1 MAPEVETNDNAPENV
16 SDAEP
21 SPTMSSTR
29 DNPGEEE
36 AVSRVPAGISLS
48 LLGGGLR
55 RPTARRPSP
64 TAPRGTPP
72 STPSSSPASG
82 MPPSSPLIPPSR
94 GRGRLVHR
102 CNHHWFP
109 ELLPRPAPAFPSA
122 PSTSGPE
129 ASRTPS
135 TSSPP
140 ESVPGAARRHRHH
153 HCVRP
158 SPHVQ
163 AYLEAA
169 ALRNEVR
176 NGVLQARVE
185 QNQQETGVV
194 DQSFDLLNRL
204 GTNVSVLSTQPS
216 TVESAANEFA
226 ESLELEEN
234 TLDENV
240 SAEDGESVQSDN
252 LTEAPANMPPTS
264 PGNGPPGRGSRS
276 IAESLQEL
284 KEEQETQ
291 IKERLDLSKKEEENQ
306 SALRRL
312 REDLAKYEK
321 EQKDLE
327 RKRKAMMEVSGITLS
342 KDITRVAMRAGA

>member
-1 MAPEVETNDNAPENV
+1 M
-16 SDAEP
+16 
-21 SPTMSSTR
+21 
-29 DNPGEEE
+29 PG
-36 AVSRVPAGISLS
+36 G
-48 LLGGGLR
+48 
-55 RPTARRPSP
+55 
-64 TAPRGTPP
+64 
-72 STPSSSPASG
+72 
-82 MPPSSPLIPPSR
+82 
-94 GRGRLVHR
+94 
-102 CNHHWFP
+102 
-109 ELLPRPAPAFPSA
+109 
-122 PSTSGPE
+122 
-129 ASRTPS
+129 
-135 TSSPP
+135 
-140 ESVPGAARRHRHH
+140 ARRHRHH

-169 ALRNEVR
+169 ALRNDI
-176 NGVLQARVE
+176 LQARVE

-204 GTNVSVLSTQPS
+204 GTNVSVLSSQPS
-216 TVESAANEFA
+216 TVESGANESA

-240 SAEDGESVQSDN
+240 SAEDGESVQREQRINDN
-252 LTEAPANMPPTS
+252 FTGTPANMPPTS
-264 PGNGPPGRGSRS
+264 PGNGPPSRGSRS

-327 RKRKAMMEVSGITLS
+327 RKRKAMMEVSGVTLRKMARLEALQKKVDEVSAHEDSLIMMIVVSIIDLSIMALVRLS
-342 KDITRVAMRAGA
+342 KVVLRLFREREGARSLSAQSALRR

>member
-1 MAPEVETNDNAPENV
+1 M
-16 SDAEP
+16 
-21 SPTMSSTR
+21 
-29 DNPGEEE
+29 PG
-36 AVSRVPAGISLS
+36 
-48 LLGGGLR
+48 
-55 RPTARRPSP
+55 
-64 TAPRGTPP
+64 GT
-72 STPSSSPASG
+72 
-82 MPPSSPLIPPSR
+82 
-94 GRGRLVHR
+94 
-102 CNHHWFP
+102 
-109 ELLPRPAPAFPSA
+109 
-122 PSTSGPE
+122 
-129 ASRTPS
+129 
-135 TSSPP
+135 
-140 ESVPGAARRHRHH
+140 RRHRHR

-163 AYLEAA
+163 VYFEAT
-169 ALRNEVR
+169 ALRN
-176 NGVLQARVE
+176 GILQARVE

-264 PGNGPPGRGSRS
+264 PGNGPPSRGSRS

-327 RKRKAMMEVSGITLS
+327 RKRKVMMEVSGVTLRKMARLEALQKKVDEVS
-342 KDITRVAMRAGA
+342 AHEDSLIMMLVVSILL

>member
-1 MAPEVETNDNAPENV
+1 M
-16 SDAEP
+16 
-21 SPTMSSTR
+21 
-29 DNPGEEE
+29 PG
-36 AVSRVPAGISLS
+36 G
-48 LLGGGLR
+48 
-55 RPTARRPSP
+55 
-64 TAPRGTPP
+64 
-72 STPSSSPASG
+72 
-82 MPPSSPLIPPSR
+82 
-94 GRGRLVHR
+94 
-102 CNHHWFP
+102 
-109 ELLPRPAPAFPSA
+109 
-122 PSTSGPE
+122 
-129 ASRTPS
+129 
-135 TSSPP
+135 
-140 ESVPGAARRHRHH
+140 ARRHRHR

-163 AYLEAA
+163 VYFEAA
-169 ALRNEVR
+169 ALRN
-176 NGVLQARVE
+176 GILQARVE

-216 TVESAANEFA
+216 TVEPGAD
-226 ESLELEEN
+226 ESFELEEN

-240 SAEDGESVQSDN
+240 SAEDGESVQREQRVNDN

-264 PGNGPPGRGSRS
+264 PENGPLGRGSRS

-284 KEEQETQ
+284 KEEQESQ

-327 RKRKAMMEVSGITLS
+327 RKRKAMMEVSGVTLRKMARLEALQKKVDEVVQGEGRREELECPVCTEMIPPKQIFQCLS
-342 KDITRVAMRAGA
+342 GHPVCSSCRPRLSSCPTCRQPIIGRNYGMEALIKAM

>member
-1 MAPEVETNDNAPENV
+1 M
-16 SDAEP
+16 
-21 SPTMSSTR
+21 
-29 DNPGEEE
+29 PG
-36 AVSRVPAGISLS
+36 G
-48 LLGGGLR
+48 
-55 RPTARRPSP
+55 
-64 TAPRGTPP
+64 
-72 STPSSSPASG
+72 
-82 MPPSSPLIPPSR
+82 
-94 GRGRLVHR
+94 
-102 CNHHWFP
+102 
-109 ELLPRPAPAFPSA
+109 
-122 PSTSGPE
+122 
-129 ASRTPS
+129 
-135 TSSPP
+135 
-140 ESVPGAARRHRHH
+140 ARRHRHR

-176 NGVLQARVE
+176 NDILQARVE

-240 SAEDGESVQSDN
+240 SPEDGESVQREQRVNDN

-264 PGNGPPGRGSRS
+264 PGNGPPSRGSRS

-291 IKERLDLSKKEEENQ
+291 IKERLDLSKTEEENQ

-327 RKRKAMMEVSGITLS
+327 RKRKAMMEVSGVTLRKMARLEALQKKVDEVS
-342 KDITRVAMRAGA
+342 VHEDS

>member
-1 MAPEVETNDNAPENV
+1 M
-16 SDAEP
+16 
-21 SPTMSSTR
+21 
-29 DNPGEEE
+29 
-36 AVSRVPAGISLS
+36 
-48 LLGGGLR
+48 
-55 RPTARRPSP
+55 
-64 TAPRGTPP
+64 
-72 STPSSSPASG
+72 
-82 MPPSSPLIPPSR
+82 
-94 GRGRLVHR
+94 
-102 CNHHWFP
+102 
-109 ELLPRPAPAFPSA
+109 
-122 PSTSGPE
+122 
-129 ASRTPS
+129 
-135 TSSPP
+135 
-140 ESVPGAARRHRHH
+140 
-153 HCVRP
+153 
-158 SPHVQ
+158 
-163 AYLEAA
+163 
-169 ALRNEVR
+169 
-176 NGVLQARVE
+176 QARVE

-240 SAEDGESVQSDN
+240 SAEDGESVQREQRVNDN

-264 PGNGPPGRGSRS
+264 PGNGPPSRGSRS

-291 IKERLDLSKKEEENQ
+291 IKKRLDLSKKEEENQ

-327 RKRKAMMEVSGITLS
+327 RKRKAMIEVSGITLRKMARLEALQKKVDEVS
-342 KDITRVAMRAGA
+342 VHEDS